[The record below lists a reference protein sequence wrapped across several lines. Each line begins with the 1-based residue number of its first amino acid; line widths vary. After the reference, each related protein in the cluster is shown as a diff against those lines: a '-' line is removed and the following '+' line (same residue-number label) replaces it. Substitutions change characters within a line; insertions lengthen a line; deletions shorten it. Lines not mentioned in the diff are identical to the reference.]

1 MNNKRIPLER
11 EEPKHKKKSKAKGQA
26 RADHKH
32 EYIVARVFTP
42 WYNQFKDETV
52 MLENV
57 DKVCTICGR
66 IDTLKDRSP
75 YYDKVP
81 AKLGGIRAYEEV
93 LNKKGK
99 SLPKYYRHK
108 FFDKTA
114 YKGE

>member
-1 MNNKRIPLER
+1 MDSKRIPLEK

-32 EYIVARVFTP
+32 EYIIARVFTP

-81 AKLGGIRAYEEV
+81 AKLGGIGAYEEV

-99 SLPKYYRHK
+99 ALPKYYRHK

>member
-1 MNNKRIPLER
+1 MNERRIPLDK

-32 EYIVARVFTP
+32 EYIVARVYTP

-52 MLENV
+52 MLESV
-57 DKVCTICGR
+57 DKVCPICGR
-66 IDTLKDRSP
+66 IENLKDRSL
-75 YYDKVP
+75 YYDKVLHIEGNY
-81 AKLGGIRAYEEV
+81 KRTEEV

-99 SLPKYYRHK
+99 ALPKYYRHK
-108 FFDKTA
+108 CFDKTA